1 MLPRMTTT
9 SSDPDRIAQ
18 VLRGYRDEPVPDG
31 DMVLLLLDEQVCW
44 HVDGLA
50 DHWDAEQTE
59 TVVQVLT
66 EATSSV
72 LVAVARPQSQLLDSD
87 FALWRDL
94 HAGLRDTPVQLLPLR
109 ALPAA

>member
-9 SSDPDRIAQ
+9 SDPDRIAQ
-18 VLRGYRDEPVPDG
+18 VLRVYRDDPVPDG

-50 DHWDAEQTE
+50 DHWDDEQTE
-59 TVVQVLT
+59 SVVQVLT
-66 EATSSV
+66 ETTSTV
-72 LVAVARPQSQLLDSD
+72 LVAVARPQAQLLDSD

-94 HAGLRDTPVQLLPLR
+94 HAGLRDSPVRLLPLR